1 MVDFENYD
9 SFITNLREIFSSD
22 NQILLDSF
30 NQKNTYINIL
40 SEKGKGDIQYLCF
53 KKTEYNENCCPI
65 SQEPFKEAEIVA
77 CLPCKHIF
85 NKKSILQWLTEESHK
100 CPVCRFE
107 MDFIEK
113 KIEVVNNV
121 TPSAVSNVTP
131 SAVSN
136 VTPSDVTLS
145 NVTPRDISDLLLNAV
160 SNIGDTGID
169 TTIGNRFYN
178 FMDNLYQHR
187 EDREIQLAIEAS
199 LDN

>member
-22 NQILLDSF
+22 NQILLDSI

-113 KIEVVNNV
+113 KIEVV
-121 TPSAVSNVTP
+121 
-131 SAVSN
+131 SN
-136 VTPSDVTLS
+136 VTPSDVS
-145 NVTPRDISDLLLNAV
+145 DVTPRDISNLLLNAV
-160 SNIGDTGID
+160 SNIGDIGID